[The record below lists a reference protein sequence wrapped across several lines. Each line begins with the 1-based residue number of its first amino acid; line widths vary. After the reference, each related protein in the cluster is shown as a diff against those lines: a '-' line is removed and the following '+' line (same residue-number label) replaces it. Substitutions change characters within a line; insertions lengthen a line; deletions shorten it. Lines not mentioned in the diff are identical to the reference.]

1 MQQSVDALEVL
12 FGEFSL
18 HLRWDIESAKTHF
31 QNALFLNPNS
41 VNARFR
47 YSEILILLNRFSDAS
62 GHLDY
67 FLKIDPLS
75 LLTYKRVARMLY
87 YMGKF
92 EQSEIYLLDALEMEP
107 NDFEALVLL
116 GGVLTELNRFDDAL
130 SVFKKSLASEYNTE
144 TISMIGF
151 IYALQGSINDTLEVI
166 EEIKSES
173 VANDIKYEIKLARIY
188 VALNENDTAIKYLYK
203 AFEQREL
210 DLKGLTY
217 DPRWNR
223 LHNEPRFK
231 ELVSM
236 VGLAKTGKQN

>member
-1 MQQSVDALEVL
+1 
-12 FGEFSL
+12 
-18 HLRWDIESAKTHF
+18 
-31 QNALFLNPNS
+31 
-41 VNARFR
+41 
-47 YSEILILLNRFSDAS
+47 
-62 GHLDY
+62 
-67 FLKIDPLS
+67 
-75 LLTYKRVARMLY
+75 MLY